1 MTTYHW
7 PDLRAQAIEHFN
19 GQTPGPQLEQ
29 DIIDIFEQHPQTVA
43 AAITRIAGRYRTGTI
58 TSPWGVLRADLQR
71 ATTSPDITATD
82 STDRDKSIAVAE
94 QWIRTAGCHYDRPSE
109 IEHELFGDARI
120 HPTVDPRTGEAI
132 VSPTDGLLTPWA
144 HDLNLRQRILQLW
157 EHERPRGEQAEA
169 DHQARADRWVREQA
183 ARTPRPHPQTPSA
196 QEPAPPDK
204 TTPEPEP
211 DPEPDVFATQG
222 APT

>member
-7 PDLRAQAIEHFN
+7 PNLRTHAIEHFN

-43 AAITRIAGRYRTGTI
+43 AAIDRIAARFHAGTI

-71 ATTSPDITATD
+71 ATAAPDVTATD
-82 STDRDKSIAVAE
+82 SADRDKRVNRAE
-94 QWIRTAGCHYDRPSE
+94 QWIRATGIHYDRPSE

-120 HPTVDPRTGEAI
+120 HPTIDPRTGEAI
-132 VSPTDGLLTPWA
+132 VSATPGPLAPWA
-144 HDLNLRQRILQLW
+144 HDLTLRQRLLQLW
-157 EHERPRGEQAEA
+157 ETERPRGQQAET

-183 ARTPRPHPQTPSA
+183 AAHPRPNHQTPSH
-196 QEPAPPDK
+196 QPAPPAQ
-204 TTPEPEP
+204 TTP
-211 DPEPDVFATQG
+211 PEPDVFAHQEG
-222 APT
+222 AA